1 MCTGAEAA
9 AYAAA
14 VLAAGYG
21 ANQQAEAQNE
31 AQQRQADALNAALAG
46 QDEFNKMAERKA
58 MENAQEYDMTDRTKR
73 FEETR
78 KEAGDSLVGSLVQS
92 REQSVPIEQAS
103 GRVSDSFT
111 SDRATKMAD
120 QFQKSVDMARLMG
133 NMRGQ
138 QDMLG
143 NEAIMNADYASQLNT
158 IGRNARGTYDA
169 AQPGILNAGKV
180 DTGKVTT
187 GAIAQSIG
195 TAYLMNGLGSAFG
208 GGSTA
213 GADVGNGVG
222 NANLTASGSTGLK
235 ATSGAQGL
243 SGGSVSTS
251 GLMNSG
257 NSGMFKLG
265 GYYG

>member
-158 IGRNARGTYDA
+158 IGRNAKGTYDA

-213 GADVGNGVG
+213 GAEAGSLGSGTYGMESAWGGTPAAGSNMM
-222 NANLTASGSTGLK
+222 AS
-235 ATSGAQGL
+235 
-243 SGGSVSTS
+243 SGGSSIGYDLGS
-251 GLMNSG
+251 GLSKVRM
-257 NSGMFKLG
+257 M
-265 GYYG
+265 